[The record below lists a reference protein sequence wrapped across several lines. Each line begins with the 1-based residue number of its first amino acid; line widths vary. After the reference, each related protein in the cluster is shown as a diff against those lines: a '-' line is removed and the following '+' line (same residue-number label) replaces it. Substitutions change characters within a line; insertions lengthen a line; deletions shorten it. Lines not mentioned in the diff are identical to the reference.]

1 MFKIFR
7 KFFFFFFLI
16 LISHSLEASP
26 LKALPLEALEEP
38 ALPSSYVNDYVG
50 LLDASTKQGLENELK
65 EFENQTSNQIVIA
78 IFPSLEGENLEDFSI
93 RLAQKWKV
101 GQKGKDNGVILLVFK
116 KDRKLRIEVG
126 YGLEGVLTDALSKSI
141 IQNEMLPSFKQ
152 GDYST
157 GIQRGAAAIQKAI
170 QGEYKAESKTPGWND
185 SDLWVFLLII
195 LVFFI
200 LPLFKK
206 KGWRNGITL
215 GSGGWSSGSSWGG
228 SGGGFSGGGGSFG
241 GGGSSGSW

>member
-1 MFKIFR
+1 MLKIFR

-16 LISHSLEASP
+16 LIFYSLEASP

-38 ALPSSYVNDYVG
+38 APPSSYVNDYAG
-50 LLDASTKQGLENELK
+50 LLDASTKQGLENKLK

-78 IFPSLEGENLEDFSI
+78 IFPGLEGENLEDFSI

-141 IQNEMLPSFKQ
+141 IQNEIVPSFKQ
-152 GDYST
+152 GDYSA
-157 GIQRGAAAIQKAI
+157 GIQRGVAAIQKAI
-170 QGEYKAESKTPGWND
+170 QGEYKAEDKVLGWND
-185 SDLWVFLLII
+185 SDLWVFLLAI
-195 LVFFI
+195 LVFFV
-200 LPLFKK
+200 LPFFRK
-206 KGWRNGITL
+206 KGWRNGMTL
-215 GSGGWSSGSSWGG
+215 GSGGWSSASSWGG
-228 SGGGFSGGGGSFG
+228 GGGGFSGGGGSFG